1 MPTSLESR
9 ILVIIAGGAASRIQQ
24 PKALLP
30 IGKQTLLAYMVT
42 KLSANFAQVYVSSST
57 NYLAELP
64 HLADLWTSQLGPV
77 SAIVSSTIHLQAN
90 FNYRLTFVPVDMPY
104 LNSAVLD
111 KLISTDDASISY
123 FKDSPLPLE
132 MYLSSQIIDYVHKV
146 ANQFNDSV
154 TYSVKKFIAGAPVS
168 ANVIELV
175 EYDCLKNINYPQ
187 EWEEFCH
194 ENSM

>member
-1 MPTSLESR
+1 
-9 ILVIIAGGAASRIQQ
+9 
-24 PKALLP
+24 
-30 IGKQTLLAYMVT
+30 
-42 KLSANFAQVYVSSST
+42 
-57 NYLAELP
+57 
-64 HLADLWTSQLGPV
+64 
-77 SAIVSSTIHLQAN
+77 
-90 FNYRLTFVPVDMPY
+90 
-104 LNSAVLD
+104 
-111 KLISTDDASISY
+111 
-123 FKDSPLPLE
+123 